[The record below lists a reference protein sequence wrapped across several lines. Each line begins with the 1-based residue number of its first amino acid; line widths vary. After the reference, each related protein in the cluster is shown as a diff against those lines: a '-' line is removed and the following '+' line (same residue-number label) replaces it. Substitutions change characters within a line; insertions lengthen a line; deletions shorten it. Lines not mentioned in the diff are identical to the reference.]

1 METKSKAILATMN
14 LFNELDDLK
23 KELTSID
30 KNMSISNE
38 VDLMDINDTLEI
50 LNSKIYDFIKTIKL
64 SKNNLNLNLLDN
76 VKKNNKVV
84 EDLMPLFIMYRHFL
98 DQ

>member
-1 METKSKAILATMN
+1 MENKSKTILATNN

-23 KELTSID
+23 EELTSID

-50 LNSKIYDFIKTIKL
+50 LNSKLYDFIKTIKL